1 VLDGDLSLYQDHSM
15 KGPFLNYYL
24 SQELLEKERTFAR
37 KVQLFRM
44 INKQMPEVVYDP
56 HGDFEQLL
64 SEFKEL
70 ERKYKMEK
78 TNVFI
83 LK

>member
-1 VLDGDLSLYQDHSM
+1 
-15 KGPFLNYYL
+15 
-24 SQELLEKERTFAR
+24 
-37 KVQLFRM
+37 
-44 INKQMPEVVYDP
+44 MPEVVYDP

-78 TNVFI
+78 NECLYLEIRVQTFVFQRFKVLFEI
-83 LK
+83 GSYFFNPVHKWIVSTIF

>member
-1 VLDGDLSLYQDHSM
+1 
-15 KGPFLNYYL
+15 
-24 SQELLEKERTFAR
+24 
-37 KVQLFRM
+37 M

-56 HGDFEQLL
+56 HGDFGQLL
-64 SEFKEL
+64 SQFKEL